1 MKAILTLEGIKKY
14 FTISSGGPIWQG
26 RNGRYL
32 KAVDGVSF
40 SVKEGE
46 VFALVGESG
55 CGKSTLA
62 RVILRLIL
70 PTEGR
75 IVFDGIDVFKAKGEE
90 LSGIRKGMQIIF
102 QDPMASL
109 NPRKKV
115 IDAVGEPLLINHI
128 AKKGEIKDRVVDL
141 LKRVG
146 IDSDALYRYPHE
158 FSGGQRQRICIAR
171 ALAVNPRLIVA
182 DEPISALDVS
192 IQAQIMNLL
201 EDLQRQ
207 NRITYVFIS
216 HNLLAVQ
223 HFSDIIAVMY
233 LGRIVEMADTEDLFN
248 EPLHPYSEALLS
260 AVPKPEI
267 REKVERIILKGDVPS
282 PVHLP
287 EGCPFHPRCHKRFEP
302 CDKIVPELKEVRK
315 GRQVSCHLYT

>member
-1 MKAILTLEGIKKY
+1 MREILRLEDVKGY
-14 FTISSGGPIWQG
+14 FPVSSGGTLW
-26 RNGRYL
+26 RRDGRYL

-62 RVILRLIL
+62 RLILRLIPL
-70 PTEGR
+70 TGGR
-75 IVFDGIDVFKAKGEE
+75 ILFDGIDIFRARGEE
-90 LSGIRKGMQIIF
+90 LSRIRRGMQIIF

-109 NPRKKV
+109 NPRKRI
-115 IDAVGEPLLINHI
+115 IDAVGEPLLINRMVRRR
-128 AKKGEIKDRVVDL
+128 EIRDRVVEL
-141 LKRVG
+141 LRRVG

-201 EDLQRQ
+201 EDLQSQ
-207 NRITYVFIS
+207 SRITYVFIS

-223 HFSDIIAVMY
+223 HLSDKIAVMY
-233 LGRIVEMADTEDLFN
+233 LGRIVEMSDTEDFFN
-248 EPLHPYSEALLS
+248 RPLHPYSEALLS
-260 AVPKPEI
+260 AVPRPEV
-267 REKVERIILKGDVPS
+267 REKVQRIILKGDVPS

-302 CDKIVPELKEVRK
+302 CDKIVPGLEEVRR
-315 GRQVSCHLYT
+315 GRWVSCHLYA